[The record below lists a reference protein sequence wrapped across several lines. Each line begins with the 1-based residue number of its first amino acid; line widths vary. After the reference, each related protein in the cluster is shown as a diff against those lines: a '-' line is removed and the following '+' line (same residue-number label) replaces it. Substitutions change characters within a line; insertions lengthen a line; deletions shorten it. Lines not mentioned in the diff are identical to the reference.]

1 MKFKSN
7 KPPRIFKVGKA
18 SDISISDMGDIFLK
32 PDEQVTF
39 VTDKGNRHDF
49 CRKSWG
55 FYATPSINSRLKDEN
70 FVSALVVNNQKRIYL
85 MVIEK
90 TKIKDFRSYLK
101 KEDQTVIAWLG
112 DPLK

>member
-1 MKFKSN
+1 MVYKRFFDKRLEMGTMKFKSN

-55 FYATPSINSRLKDEN
+55 
-70 FVSALVVNNQKRIYL
+70 LVCLQR
-85 MVIEK
+85 
-90 TKIKDFRSYLK
+90 
-101 KEDQTVIAWLG
+101 
-112 DPLK
+112 